1 MTDFNAKHRELYLEE
16 LKEVLKKKSN
26 YIDDFEKNQNY
37 LGGIKVLNLSNIK
50 DLINKFDIKSKDVLI
65 ELLRT
70 LKDSLNEYDF
80 KRVCEF
86 RYFFPH
92 EKTLYDC
99 LCVELFKDQLIDI
112 ILDNEVK
119 DEQ

>member
-16 LKEVLKKKSN
+16 LKEVLKDKSN
-26 YIDDFEKNQNY
+26 YIDDYTDSEYYSK
-37 LGGIKVLNLSNIK
+37 GIKVLNLSNIK

-70 LKDSLNEYDF
+70 LKDHLNEYDF
-80 KRVCEF
+80 NQICTYKH
-86 RYFFPH
+86 FFNH
-92 EKTLYDC
+92 EKSLRDILYNHFED
-99 LCVELFKDQLIDI
+99 DLINI

-119 DEQ
+119 NEQ